1 MDWFLGDD
9 DDDFGKKSFYF
20 NHFFSF
26 QESNRG
32 APLTFVPELHSWV
45 NATTEYGMVVQYVY
59 PPPSARFWS
68 SFSLIQSKLT

>member
-20 NHFFSF
+20 NHFFFPGIKSRSPF
-26 QESNRG
+26 DFCART
-32 APLTFVPELHSWV
+32 TFVGERHHRIR
-45 NATTEYGMVVQYVY
+45 YGSAICL

-68 SFSLIQSKLT
+68 SFSLIQSKFT